1 MSRLANRL
9 AKAQRYRIETL
20 ALDIA
25 RHGFDAAVK
34 YTKSAL
40 IDGNPALAELHLTA
54 AIRTLEA
61 DSDAQVLKTPE
72 ADAALRAHCSALLA
86 DGRPLTPALRAFAA
100 GAMLTGP
107 IKGGRG
113 KPSAITAWQ
122 KLIVIQVIVDMQNAG
137 IPAYHGQGTDA
148 DAPFYAT
155 DAIAAAIG
163 VSERTVREWWQ
174 KRGAG

>member
-1 MSRLANRL
+1 MSRLTNRL
-9 AKAQRYRIETL
+9 AKAQHHRIETL

-25 RHGFDAAVK
+25 RHGFDAAVE

-40 IDGNPALAELHLTA
+40 SDGNPALAELHLTA

-61 DSDAQVLKTPE
+61 DPDSPALKTPE
-72 ADAALRAHCSALLA
+72 ADAALRAHCSTLIA
-86 DGRPLTPALRAFAA
+86 DGQALAPALRAFAA
-100 GAMLTGP
+100 RAMLNSP
-107 IKGGRG
+107 AKSGRG
-113 KPSAITAWQ
+113 KPSAVNAWQ
-122 KLIVIQVIVDMQNAG
+122 KPVVLQIIVDMQKAG
-137 IPAYHGQGTDA
+137 IPAYHGAGTDA